1 MGVDPNYYQL
11 QAYGMTINKIFYAI
25 VNAGTFTGWHEV
37 LQNFGAS
44 YAANGYEKLSD
55 GLTIQ
60 WGTVQAS
67 SLGYTTVTFPITF
80 NTLFSVVKSSAYKG
94 SDSSGE
100 ERYISWQNNAQFR
113 TGYDT
118 GGFNWIAIGI

>member
-1 MGVDPNYYQL
+1 MNIDSYNDSLRIFDSYGVHLDISH
-11 QAYGMTINKIFYAI
+11 YGIF
-25 VNAGTFTGWHEV
+25 
-37 LQNFGAS
+37 FGGNS
-44 YAANGYEKLSD
+44 LNTNGYNRLNNN
-55 GLTIQ
+55 LILQ

>member
-60 WGTVQAS
+60 WGVYTAS
-67 SLGYTTVTFPITF
+67 DNTNQNITFPVTF
-80 NTLFSVVKSSAYKG
+80 NTCFGVVTS
-94 SDSSGE
+94 SSGKHFE
-100 ERYISWQNNAQFR
+100 NSAVLGWNNSYFTSWSYFSETR
-113 TGYDT
+113 
-118 GGFNWIAIGI
+118 FFIAIGI